1 MAVDNK
7 YRQLTRILIIRTS
20 ASFLWNGLLNVMFS
34 AHKYTEY
41 KISKV
46 NLEATPDT
54 SSEIRCSEE
63 FKEHRSLRRGE
74 KILKICAD
82 MDWVMFYEWKDATA
96 LMEMKIISRG
106 FDSEIPWVLQMRW
119 QVSLGISSQL

>member
-1 MAVDNK
+1 M
-7 YRQLTRILIIRTS
+7 LFFLFLFLS
-20 ASFLWNGLLNVMFS
+20 FFLWNGLLNVMFS

-46 NLEATPDT
+46 NLEVTPDK

-63 FKEHRSLRRGE
+63 FKEHRSLRRGK

-82 MDWVMFYEWKDATA
+82 MDWVMF
-96 LMEMKIISRG
+96 
-106 FDSEIPWVLQMRW
+106 
-119 QVSLGISSQL
+119 

>member
-74 KILKICAD
+74 KIQKICAD
-82 MDWVMFYEWKDATA
+82 MDWVMF
-96 LMEMKIISRG
+96 
-106 FDSEIPWVLQMRW
+106 
-119 QVSLGISSQL
+119 